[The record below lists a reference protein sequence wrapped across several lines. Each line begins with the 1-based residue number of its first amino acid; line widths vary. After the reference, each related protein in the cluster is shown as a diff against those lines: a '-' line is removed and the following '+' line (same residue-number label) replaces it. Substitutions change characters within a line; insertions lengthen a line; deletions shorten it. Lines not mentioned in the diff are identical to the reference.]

1 VVAEGPPEQVAQVE
15 ASYTGQFLRKM
26 LGIRE
31 QLIAS

>member
-1 VVAEGPPEQVAQVE
+1 VAQVE